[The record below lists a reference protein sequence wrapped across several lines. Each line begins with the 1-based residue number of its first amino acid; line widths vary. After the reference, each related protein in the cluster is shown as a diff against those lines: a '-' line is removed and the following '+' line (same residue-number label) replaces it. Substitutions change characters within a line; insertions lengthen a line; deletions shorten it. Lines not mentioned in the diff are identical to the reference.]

1 MANQKTNPDDI
12 ILAELHELSQLVGY
26 NVRYEKGDF
35 EGGNCLL
42 KEQKL
47 ILINKKLEVR
57 KKINILSKNLNEI
70 GIDNI
75 YIKPALRDIIEEELI
90 KK

>member
-1 MANQKTNPDDI
+1 MANAKQNPDDA
-12 ILAELHELSQLVGY
+12 ILSELQELSQQIGY
-26 NVRYEKGDF
+26 KVRYEKGDF

-42 KEQKL
+42 KEQRL

-57 KKINILSKNLNEI
+57 KKINIISRNLSEI
-70 GIDNI
+70 GIDNV

>member
-1 MANQKTNPDDI
+1 MANTKQNPDDA
-12 ILAELHELSQLVGY
+12 ILNELHELAQLIGY
-26 NVRYEKGDF
+26 SVRYEKGDF

-57 KKINILSKNLNEI
+57 KKINILSKNLSEI

-75 YIKPALRDIIEEELI
+75 YIKPALRDTIEEEII

>member
-1 MANQKTNPDDI
+1 MANQKQNPDDI
-12 ILAELHELSQLVGY
+12 ILTELHELSQQIGY

-42 KEQKL
+42 KEQRL

-57 KKINILSKNLNEI
+57 KKINILSKNLSEI
-70 GIDNI
+70 GIENV

>member
-1 MANQKTNPDDI
+1 MANSKNSQDDL
-12 ILAELHELSQLVGY
+12 ILIELQDLSKQIGY
-26 NVRYEKGDF
+26 TVRYEKGDF

-57 KKINILSKNLNEI
+57 KKINILSKNLSEI
-70 GIDNI
+70 GIDNV
-75 YIKPALRDIIEEELI
+75 YMKPALRDIIEEELTR
-90 KK
+90 K